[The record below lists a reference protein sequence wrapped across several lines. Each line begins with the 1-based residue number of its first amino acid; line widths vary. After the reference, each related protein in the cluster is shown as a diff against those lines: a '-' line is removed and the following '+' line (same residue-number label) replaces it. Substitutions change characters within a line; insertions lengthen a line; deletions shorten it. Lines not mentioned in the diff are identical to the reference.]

1 MAIAA
6 GTVWEARI
14 TGPASNAGGGG
25 FVPGLA
31 SPGTDFSQQDTVQY
45 ALTGVTTAAADAI
58 LLHASAAADMKD
70 NILNITGGTNFTVGR
85 YQVLSVVVGV
95 SITLDR
101 NCTTAAGAAGVVNI
115 GGALSLGSADD
126 AVFEAMEAGNK
137 MHIKSGAYT
146 LGGAVSVTKDGTYAS
161 PINIEG
167 YNTTRGDNPAFA
179 NCPSIACAANT
190 FEFAGDFYNFKN
202 LVVTITSIL
211 GFDIGTGAILE
222 NIKCTNSSATANRAA
237 ITGGAGARLI
247 GAEAVSTNGMAVSV
261 IADHMLIMGGYFHD
275 SVTGINIGITD
286 GCKAIA
292 CIIDT
297 CTIGISCGTSPFYGT
312 INNCTLYNGTTAIT
326 LTHAGA
332 LYITIMN
339 NIFHTFTDGIKSTN
353 LIPCDFGDYNK
364 FFTVTNPYVNFTAGA
379 NDSTTTDPG
388 FVDAPNG
395 NFAIGTAL
403 KATGFPGAFPGGL
416 STGYLDPGAVQRQE
430 GGSSGGAR
438 IMANGSVSGG

>member
-101 NCTTAAGAAGVVNI
+101 VCTTAAGAAGVVNI

-146 LGGAVSVTKDGTYAS
+146 LGGAVNVIKDGTYAS

-167 YNTTRGDNPAFA
+167 YNTSRGDNPSFA

-190 FEFAGDFYNFKN
+190 FIFAGDFYNFKN
-202 LVVTITSIL
+202 LVITTTAVA

-222 NIKCTNSSATANRAA
+222 NIKCTNSSASASRVA
-237 ITGGAGARLI
+237 ISGGIGARLI
-247 GAEAVSTNGMAVSV
+247 KVEAVSTNGDAVACS
-261 IADHMLIMGGYFHD
+261 DQMLLKGGYFHD
-275 SVTGINIGITD
+275 SVTGIDFGNGD
-286 GCKAIA
+286 GCKAIT

-297 CTIGISCGTSPFYGT
+297 CTTGLSGSASPLGAT
-312 INNCTLYNGTTAIT
+312 IDGCSFYNGTTAISM
-326 LTHAGA
+326 THAGA
-332 LYITIMN
+332 VYYTIMN
-339 NIFHTFTDGIKSTN
+339 NIFHTFTNGINSTN
-353 LIPCDFGDYNK
+353 LIPSDYGDYNK
-364 FFTVTNPYVNFTAGA
+364 FFSVTNPYVNFTAGA
-379 NDSTTTDPG
+379 NDSTATDPG

-430 GGSSGGAR
+430 PVPTPIVPIRGTGLTSY
-438 IMANGSVSGG
+438 